1 MCVMWSSA
9 RRGRIIRDS
18 MNSKYPSGFIQLSI
32 EFACKMLQSDGEFF
46 PYAEATSP
54 NGIVTMIGIDF
65 SSRVGTEI
73 RVELEQLYAGL
84 KEQAD
89 NDLIIES
96 AIVTNRT
103 RDSQDAKVDC
113 IVVDAET
120 RMGFSAY
127 ILFDYQ
133 LN

>member
-1 MCVMWSSA
+1 
-9 RRGRIIRDS
+9 
-18 MNSKYPSGFIQLSI
+18 
-32 EFACKMLQSDGEFF
+32 
-46 PYAEATSP
+46 
-54 NGIVTMIGIDF
+54 MIGIDF

-133 LN
+133 LNEGLLNIAVPKIILHEPRIFIHLPKK